1 MQGPDHIGM
10 GADQQLGIVALAQ
23 LGCHGPRKLFGGQRE
38 LRVDAGLVAARV
50 LPVPAALQR
59 VNSRK
64 PWPSRV
70 VHENAETFRF
80 PP

>member
-1 MQGPDHIGM
+1 M
-10 GADQQLGIVALAQ
+10 GADQQLRVVVFAQ
-23 LGCHGPRKLFGGQRE
+23 FCCDGPGKLFGGQRE